1 MEIRLRPELE
11 DLIKQDVQ
19 RGSYKT
25 VDEFV
30 ECAVSQLHEQEV
42 WLAQNRAEIGSKVDE
57 GYAAAQRGEL
67 IDADAARSQLQRLK
81 RTRSVQRIRGR
92 HETYPSTLP
101 VSGCPARP
109 QSPPAGPRV
118 SILVR

>member
-30 ECAVSQLHEQEV
+30 ECAVSMLHQQEV
-42 WLAQNRAEIGSKVDE
+42 WLAQNRAEIGTRISQ
-57 GYAAAQRGEL
+57 GYAAAQAGEL
-67 IDADAARSQLQRLK
+67 IDADAARSRLNELKSARSDETQR
-81 RTRSVQRIRGR
+81 G
-92 HETYPSTLP
+92 
-101 VSGCPARP
+101 
-109 QSPPAGPRV
+109 
-118 SILVR
+118 

>member
-11 DLIKQDVQ
+11 DLIKQDIE

-30 ECAVSQLHEQEV
+30 ECAVSMLHEQEV
-42 WLAQNRAEIGSKVDE
+42 WLAQNRAEIGTRIDE

-67 IDADAARSQLQRLK
+67 IDADAVRSRLKEFKQARSDETQR
-81 RTRSVQRIRGR
+81 G
-92 HETYPSTLP
+92 
-101 VSGCPARP
+101 
-109 QSPPAGPRV
+109 
-118 SILVR
+118 

>member
-11 DLIKQDVQ
+11 DLIKQDIE

-30 ECAVSQLHEQEV
+30 ECAVSMLHEQEV
-42 WLAQNRAEIGSKVDE
+42 WLALNRAEIGTRIDE

-67 IDADAARSQLQRLK
+67 IDADAVRSRLKELKQARSDETQR
-81 RTRSVQRIRGR
+81 G
-92 HETYPSTLP
+92 
-101 VSGCPARP
+101 
-109 QSPPAGPRV
+109 
-118 SILVR
+118 